1 MNKQDLRYSYLGYFA
16 SQYAKKEDIDFDTL
30 EDMAAGDSNLERE
43 VLKELINEGLL
54 EGIEVYEDEHHSKIT
69 QYKGKIKL
77 TTKGIKEILNLFPS
91 EKNEIINDIK
101 SETKI
106 KNTNT
111 ISIDSIHEKLL
122 QEIRRNSEFKSNK
135 ANTTKIRTIFNKTVG
150 SRYKAE
156 KAIAKLK
163 TDGYINFS
171 YHDDIALFCPD
182 NLLTDKAIKFLDEAN
197 EKRMHEAISNIG
209 KPKPTTQE
217 ILEEMGVPKKV
228 REYIKEVEDRV
239 KNEEEEKKRKDTP
252 SITFSGILGQN
263 CGEVIAPSGEDE
275 RRIQERGFKVKNG
288 IYVLRGFAKASTI
301 ARASIPEYQYQ
312 RKINDPHQESLE
324 RYIKNMKTSAK
335 YLPEVTLVC
344 RRQLPI
350 IQKTLPN
357 SLTDTQKGEILNQ
370 EYYSV
375 KVKEHELY
383 RIDGNHRIEAALN
396 IYQQSLATHE
406 LNPQE
411 KIIDLYLPFA
421 IILWTET
428 QEEDGEL
435 IQNVINLDDEAFLF
449 YFLNSKS
456 KKLTTEENLKG
467 LVNAQTWTDYEL
479 KNANVLLPYIKDFKE
494 NFEEHKLFQK
504 EYYKDREGRENTKIQ
519 IMKILE
525 IILDEE
531 RTNEL
536 SFDLDIF
543 GDYISKTQ
551 EILSQRDRFK
561 YLREHFRCF
570 PQFVFYTLYKYS
582 GNTESS
588 IEFINEVNKWAEYY
602 KHDSNSFTLP
612 NKMYYNA
619 QKQLDKKINIFVA
632 MPYYD
637 KATVEQFNKTM
648 QGIVDE
654 LKEENINLKDKL
666 NLYPIMTYKA
676 ESTDILANMDKQI
689 GECDILIADISN
701 HGDNKVN
708 PNVMFELGRVY
719 NQKKFI
725 LIRNKDNDIN
735 NSAFDIKHIDYIPID
750 FGMGFD
756 TSIKNELKP
765 RILNITKNI
774 LGFC

>member
-91 EKNEIINDIK
+91 ENNEIINDIK

-111 ISIDSIHEKLL
+111 ISIDSIHERLL

-171 YHDDIALFCPD
+171 YNDDIASFCPN
-182 NLLTDKAIKFLDEAN
+182 NLLTDKAIKFLDETN

-209 KPKPTTQE
+209 KPLPTTQE
-217 ILEEMGVPKKV
+217 ILEEMDAPKKV
-228 REYIKEVEDRV
+228 REYIKNVEERV
-239 KNEEEEKKRKDTP
+239 KKEEEEEKKRKDTP

-324 RYIKNMKTSAK
+324 RYIKSMKTSAK

-357 SLTDTQKGEILNQ
+357 SLTDTQKGEILNH

-421 IILWTET
+421 IILWTEI

-449 YFLNSKS
+449 FVLNSKA
-456 KKLTTEENLKG
+456 KKLEIEDNYRG
-467 LVNAQTWTDYEL
+467 LVKSLTFKDHEL
-479 KNANVLLPYIKDFKE
+479 DIADKNIKLLKELNKIIEHNELIDKTFKE
-494 NFEEHKLFQK
+494 SKPLKQIAEILNKIENEISIEQFKSIIYRMHKLIDKNNWPYLKDNFEF
-504 EYYKDREGRENTKIQ
+504 YYQLIFYITFKHSEEEQCVAILNNIENWVEKYNFDNTTFENP
-519 IMKILE
+519 ILLYNNAE
-525 IILDEE
+525 K
-531 RTNEL
+531 TNN
-536 SFDLDIF
+536 
-543 GDYISKTQ
+543 
-551 EILSQRDRFK
+551 
-561 YLREHFRCF
+561 LR
-570 PQFVFYTLYKYS
+570 P
-582 GNTESS
+582 
-588 IEFINEVNKWAEYY
+588 
-602 KHDSNSFTLP
+602 
-612 NKMYYNA
+612 
-619 QKQLDKKINIFVA
+619 INIFVA
-632 MPYYD
+632 MAYD
-637 KATVEQFNKTM
+637 KAHIDNFTEWIETAIKN
-648 QGIVDE
+648 IE
-654 LKEENINLKDKL
+654 KEKPQYSGRINLNK
-666 NLYPIMTYKA
+666 IMTHRGYNIDLID
-676 ESTDILANMDKQI
+676 DIMQKI
-689 GECDILIADISN
+689 KECSIFIADISTFSKKDEVN
-701 HGDNKVN
+701 ESICDAN
-708 PNVMFELGRVY
+708 PNVMYELGIAHNLNKPIILMREET
-719 NQKKFI
+719 KFPQVPSDI
-725 LIRNKDNDIN
+725 QEKYRNSYDRN
-735 NSAFDIKHIDYIPID
+735 NSQEAREILQKAIKAVIEDYY
-750 FGMGFD
+750 
-756 TSIKNELKP
+756 NL
-765 RILNITKNI
+765 
-774 LGFC
+774 

>member
-91 EKNEIINDIK
+91 ENNEIINDIK

-111 ISIDSIHEKLL
+111 ISIDSIHERLL

-171 YHDDIALFCPD
+171 YNDDIASFCPN
-182 NLLTDKAIKFLDEAN
+182 NLLTDKAIKFLDETN

-209 KPKPTTQE
+209 KPLPTTQE
-217 ILEEMGVPKKV
+217 ILEEMDAPKKV
-228 REYIKEVEDRV
+228 REYIKNVEERV
-239 KNEEEEKKRKDTP
+239 KKEEEEGKKRKDTP

-324 RYIKNMKTSAK
+324 RYIKSMKTSAK

-357 SLTDTQKGEILNQ
+357 SLTDTQKGEILNH

-421 IILWTET
+421 IILWTEI

-449 YFLNSKS
+449 FVLNSKA
-456 KKLTTEENLKG
+456 KKLEIEDNYRG
-467 LVNAQTWTDYEL
+467 LVKSLTFKDHEL
-479 KNANVLLPYIKDFKE
+479 DIADKNIKLLKELNKIIEHNELIDKTFKE
-494 NFEEHKLFQK
+494 SKPLKQIAEILNKIENEISIEQFKSIIYRMHKLIDKNNWPYLKDNFEF
-504 EYYKDREGRENTKIQ
+504 YYQLIFYITFKHSEEEQCVAILNNIENWVEKYNFDNTTFENP
-519 IMKILE
+519 ILLYNNAE
-525 IILDEE
+525 K
-531 RTNEL
+531 TNN
-536 SFDLDIF
+536 
-543 GDYISKTQ
+543 
-551 EILSQRDRFK
+551 
-561 YLREHFRCF
+561 LR
-570 PQFVFYTLYKYS
+570 P
-582 GNTESS
+582 
-588 IEFINEVNKWAEYY
+588 
-602 KHDSNSFTLP
+602 
-612 NKMYYNA
+612 
-619 QKQLDKKINIFVA
+619 INIFVA
-632 MPYYD
+632 MAYD
-637 KATVEQFNKTM
+637 KAHIDNFTEWIETAIKN
-648 QGIVDE
+648 IE
-654 LKEENINLKDKL
+654 KEKPQYSGRINLNK
-666 NLYPIMTYKA
+666 IMTHRGYNIDLID
-676 ESTDILANMDKQI
+676 DIMQKI
-689 GECDILIADISN
+689 KECSIFIADISTFSKKDEVN
-701 HGDNKVN
+701 ESICDAN
-708 PNVMFELGRVY
+708 PNVMYELGIAHNLNKPIILMREET
-719 NQKKFI
+719 KFPQVPSDI
-725 LIRNKDNDIN
+725 QEKYRNSYDRN
-735 NSAFDIKHIDYIPID
+735 NSQEAREILQKAIKAVIEDYY
-750 FGMGFD
+750 
-756 TSIKNELKP
+756 NL
-765 RILNITKNI
+765 
-774 LGFC
+774 

>member
-1 MNKQDLRYSYLGYFA
+1 MDKQTLRYTYLTYFA
-16 SQYAKKEDIDFDTL
+16 GQYAKKEELSFDTL
-30 EDMAAGDSNLERE
+30 EEMAGGNFNLEKE
-43 VLKELINEGLL
+43 VLKDLINEELI
-54 EGIEVYEDEHHSKIT
+54 EGIEISEDKLGTKII
-69 QYKGKIKL
+69 QHNGKLKL

-111 ISIDSIHEKLL
+111 ISIDSIHERLL
-122 QEIRRNSEFKSNK
+122 QEIRRNSEFKSKK

-197 EKRMHEAISNIG
+197 KKRLHEAISNIG
-209 KPKPTTQE
+209 KPLPTTQE
-217 ILEEMGVPKKV
+217 ILDEMGAPEKV
-228 REYIKEVEDRV
+228 HEYIKEVEDRV
-239 KNEEEEKKRKDTP
+239 KNEEEEEKKRKDTP

-324 RYIKNMKTSAK
+324 RYIKSMKTSAK

-357 SLTDTQKGEILNQ
+357 SLTDTQKGEILNH

-421 IILWTET
+421 IILWTEI

-435 IQNVINLDDEAFLF
+435 IQNVINLDNEAFLF
-449 YFLNSKS
+449 FVLNSKA
-456 KKLTTEENLKG
+456 KKLEIEDNYRG
-467 LVNAQTWTDYEL
+467 LVKSLTFKDHEL
-479 KNANVLLPYIKDFKE
+479 DIADKNIKLLKELNKIIEHNELIDKTFKE
-494 NFEEHKLFQK
+494 SKPLKQIAEILNKIENEISIEQFKSIIYRMHKLIDKNNWPYLKDNFEF
-504 EYYKDREGRENTKIQ
+504 YYQLIFYITFKHSEEEQCVAILNNIENWVEKYNFDNTTFENP
-519 IMKILE
+519 ILLYNNAE
-525 IILDEE
+525 K
-531 RTNEL
+531 TNN
-536 SFDLDIF
+536 
-543 GDYISKTQ
+543 
-551 EILSQRDRFK
+551 
-561 YLREHFRCF
+561 LR
-570 PQFVFYTLYKYS
+570 P
-582 GNTESS
+582 
-588 IEFINEVNKWAEYY
+588 
-602 KHDSNSFTLP
+602 
-612 NKMYYNA
+612 
-619 QKQLDKKINIFVA
+619 INIFVA
-632 MPYYD
+632 MAYD
-637 KATVEQFNKTM
+637 KAHIDNFTEWIETAIKN
-648 QGIVDE
+648 IE
-654 LKEENINLKDKL
+654 KEKPQYSGRINLNK
-666 NLYPIMTYKA
+666 IMTHRGYNIDLID
-676 ESTDILANMDKQI
+676 DIMQKI
-689 GECDILIADISN
+689 KECSIFIADISTFSKKDEVN
-701 HGDNKVN
+701 ESICDAN
-708 PNVMFELGRVY
+708 PNVMYELGIAHNLNKPIILMREET
-719 NQKKFI
+719 KFPQVPSDI
-725 LIRNKDNDIN
+725 QEKYRNSYDRN
-735 NSAFDIKHIDYIPID
+735 NSQEAREILQKAIKAVIEDYY
-750 FGMGFD
+750 
-756 TSIKNELKP
+756 NL
-765 RILNITKNI
+765 
-774 LGFC
+774 

>member
-1 MNKQDLRYSYLGYFA
+1 MDKQTLRYTYLTYFA
-16 SQYAKKEDIDFDTL
+16 GQYAKKEELSFDTL
-30 EDMAAGDSNLERE
+30 EEMAGGNFNLEKE
-43 VLKELINEGLL
+43 VLKDLINEELI
-54 EGIEVYEDEHHSKIT
+54 EGIEISEDKLGTKII
-69 QYKGKIKL
+69 QHNGKLKL

-111 ISIDSIHEKLL
+111 ISIDSIHERLL

-156 KAIAKLK
+156 KTIAKLK

-171 YHDDIALFCPD
+171 YHDDIASFCPN

-197 EKRMHEAISNIG
+197 KKRMHEAISNIG
-209 KPKPTTQE
+209 KPLPTTQE
-217 ILEEMGVPKKV
+217 ILDEMGAPEKV
-228 REYIKEVEDRV
+228 HEYIKEVEDRV
-239 KNEEEEKKRKDTP
+239 KNEEEEEKKRKDTP

-324 RYIKNMKTSAK
+324 RYIKSMKTSAK

-357 SLTDTQKGEILNQ
+357 SLTDTQKGEILNH

-421 IILWTET
+421 IILWTEI

-449 YFLNSKS
+449 FVLNSKA
-456 KKLTTEENLKG
+456 KKLEIEDNYRG
-467 LVNAQTWTDYEL
+467 LVKSLTFKDHEL
-479 KNANVLLPYIKDFKE
+479 DIADKNIKLLKELNKIIEHNELIDKTFKE
-494 NFEEHKLFQK
+494 SKPLKQIAEILNKIENEISIEQFKSIIYRMHKLIDKNNWPYLKDNFEF
-504 EYYKDREGRENTKIQ
+504 YYQLIFYITFKHSEEEQCVAILNNIENWVEKYNFDNTTFENP
-519 IMKILE
+519 ILLYNNAE
-525 IILDEE
+525 K
-531 RTNEL
+531 TNN
-536 SFDLDIF
+536 
-543 GDYISKTQ
+543 
-551 EILSQRDRFK
+551 
-561 YLREHFRCF
+561 LR
-570 PQFVFYTLYKYS
+570 P
-582 GNTESS
+582 
-588 IEFINEVNKWAEYY
+588 
-602 KHDSNSFTLP
+602 
-612 NKMYYNA
+612 
-619 QKQLDKKINIFVA
+619 INIFVA
-632 MPYYD
+632 MAYD
-637 KATVEQFNKTM
+637 KAHIDNFTEWIETAIKN
-648 QGIVDE
+648 IE
-654 LKEENINLKDKL
+654 KEKPQYSGRINLNK
-666 NLYPIMTYKA
+666 IMTHRGYNIDLID
-676 ESTDILANMDKQI
+676 DIMQKI
-689 GECDILIADISN
+689 KECSIFIADISTFSKKDEVN
-701 HGDNKVN
+701 ESICDAN
-708 PNVMFELGRVY
+708 PNVMYELGIAHNLNKPIILMREET
-719 NQKKFI
+719 KFPQVPSDI
-725 LIRNKDNDIN
+725 QEKYRNSYDRN
-735 NSAFDIKHIDYIPID
+735 NSQEAREILQKAIKAVIEDYY
-750 FGMGFD
+750 
-756 TSIKNELKP
+756 NL
-765 RILNITKNI
+765 
-774 LGFC
+774 